1 MNRLMARVMHQRNRE
16 PLKAGAATYEE
27 AAMNKPALKYA
38 LIAILAM
45 GAIGAVGAQTYYTH
59 ELAQRI
65 ADRPDTDLSA
75 TPPLPSLG
83 QWDPWSD
90 MQRMQA
96 HIDRAFDRYFDAWPV
111 AAPGDAAQITL
122 KQQAD
127 NYVVRA
133 TIPGAREGDIKVN
146 LDGRLLS
153 ISSQVK
159 GDEKQTAQN
168 GAVTSEATYGSTF
181 DEAFTLP
188 GPVNDAGMKSDF
200 KDGVL
205 TLTIPKAAS

>member
-1 MNRLMARVMHQRNRE
+1 
-16 PLKAGAATYEE
+16 
-27 AAMNKPALKYA
+27 MNKPAFKYA
-38 LIAILAM
+38 LITIIAI

-65 ADRPDTDLSA
+65 SDRPDSA
-75 TPPLPSLG
+75 SSSMPPASSIG

-96 HIDRAFDRYFDAWPV
+96 QIDRVFGQYFDALQIP
-111 AAPGDAAQITL
+111 APGDAAKITL

-127 NYVVRA
+127 DYVVKA
-133 TIPGAREGDIKVN
+133 AIPGAKEGDIKVN

-153 ISSQVK
+153 ISSQAMST
-159 GDEKQTAQN
+159 EKQTAQN
-168 GAVTSEATYGSTF
+168 GAVTSEETYSSAF
-181 DEAFTLP
+181 EQAFTLP
-188 GPVNDAGMKSDF
+188 GPVNASGMKSDF

-205 TLTIPKAAS
+205 TLTIPKATS

>member
-1 MNRLMARVMHQRNRE
+1 
-16 PLKAGAATYEE
+16 
-27 AAMNKPALKYA
+27 MNKPALKYA
-38 LIAILAM
+38 LVTIIAV

-65 ADRPDTDLSA
+65 NDRPDSNLSYTSPA
-75 TPPLPSLG
+75 SSRG

-96 HIDRAFDRYFDAWPV
+96 QIDRVFGQYFDALQV
-111 AAPGDAAQITL
+111 AAPGEAAQITM

-127 NYVVRA
+127 DYVVKA
-133 TIPGAREGDIKVN
+133 TIPGATENDIKVN

-153 ISSQVK
+153 ISSQARNA
-159 GDEKQTAQN
+159 EKQTVQN
-168 GAVTSEATYGSTF
+168 GAVTGEETYSSAF
-181 DEAFTLP
+181 EEAFTLP
-188 GPVNDAGMKSDF
+188 GPVNAAGMKSAF

-205 TLTIPKAAS
+205 TVTIPRANS

>member
-1 MNRLMARVMHQRNRE
+1 MNR
-16 PLKAGAATYEE
+16 
-27 AAMNKPALKYA
+27 PALKYA
-38 LIAILAM
+38 LAVIIAI

-65 ADRPDTDLSA
+65 TDRPDSDPFY
-75 TPPLPSLG
+75 TPPVSSLR

-96 HIDRAFDRYFDAWPV
+96 QIDRVFGRYFDTLPV
-111 AAPGDAAQITL
+111 AVPSDAAQVTL

-127 NYVVRA
+127 NYVVKA
-133 TIPGAREGDIKVN
+133 TIPGAKESDIKVN

-153 ISSQVK
+153 ISSQTQ

-168 GAVTSEATYGSTF
+168 GAVTSESTYNSAF
-181 DEAFTLP
+181 EQAFTLP
-188 GPVNDAGMKSDF
+188 GPVNVSGMKSDF

-205 TLTIPKAAS
+205 TLTIPKAKS